1 MLKNYLNLVH
11 RSNLGDNRMP
21 DKTQQ
26 QQQKTKELKVFSA
39 QVITLDQIRN
49 DSRKLRLLFAI
60 STLKEV
66 SEKGLAYMVQYLK
79 EERKIDMGYNIVKLG
94 NKLIVRELPD
104 DIKAL
109 LYVGLIEVD
118 PKTKKLRLTSNGQE
132 FLEKISKNEDIDNF
146 IKVVDE
152 LRSKI
157 VVIDEEVSLTAL
169 PTERKRR

>member
-1 MLKNYLNLVH
+1 
-11 RSNLGDNRMP
+11 MP

-26 QQQKTKELKVFSA
+26 QQQKTKELKVFST
-39 QVITLDQIRN
+39 QVVTLDQIRS
-49 DSRKLRLLFAI
+49 DPRKMRLLFAI

-66 SEKGLAYMVQYLK
+66 SEKGLAYMIQYIK
-79 EERKIDMGYNIVKLG
+79 EEKKIDMGYNVIKLG

-132 FLEKISKNEDIDNF
+132 FLEKISKNEDIDNI
-146 IKVVDE
+146 IKIVDE
-152 LRSKI
+152 LRNKI
-157 VVIDEEVSLTAL
+157 VVIDEEVSITTLSTFQ
-169 PTERKRR
+169 RRR